1 MGSRLV
7 DTGIF
12 PVRYRKLS
20 RGHRENHLGAAQM
33 DMPQRGTPS
42 KILVVEDDPM
52 VSTVFRVALERAGHQ
67 VVHARDGKEC
77 VQNLASPGGGFDLLL
92 SDVVLGDS
100 DGVTTLDR
108 LRAFCPV
115 TPILMVSGY
124 PLQVLVERGLLPD
137 GAIDQRRN
145 FFLQK
150 PFMPAQLTAMV
161 QSVLSSA
168 STRAMTQAAGTER

>member
-1 MGSRLV
+1 MRDYCLSAIKYHERSREKQV
-7 DTGIF
+7 YG
-12 PVRYRKLS
+12 
-20 RGHRENHLGAAQM
+20 AQM
-33 DMPQRGTPS
+33 DMPQRGTAS

-77 VQNLASPGGGFDLLL
+77 LENLVAFGGAFDLLL

-108 LRAFCPV
+108 LRTFCPA

-124 PLQVLVERGLLPD
+124 PLQLLVERGYLPD
-137 GAIDQRRN
+137 GAIDQHRN

-150 PFMPAQLTAMV
+150 PFMPAQLMAMV

-168 STRAMTQAAGTER
+168 NTRSMTHAAGSER